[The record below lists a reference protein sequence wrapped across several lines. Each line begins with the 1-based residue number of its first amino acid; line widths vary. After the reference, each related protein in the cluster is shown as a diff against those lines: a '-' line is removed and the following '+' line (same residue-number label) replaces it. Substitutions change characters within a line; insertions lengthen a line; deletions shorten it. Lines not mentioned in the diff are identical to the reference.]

1 MLYSAVHFLPVHQI
15 LEVWSQDYF
24 TIGEISKLLY
34 VGSYEE
40 LNCAKL
46 FVEQANEAFSDLSTP
61 EDQLK
66 EKYRLLSRYAAGYE
80 AGDASETHSLE
91 LLSAHFDNSSA
102 DGYGYVWVY
111 YSNVVKNA
119 KGEVVRGSYEIP
131 ALWTF
136 EKDDKGSWKLIDIK
150 EHL

>member
-1 MLYSAVHFLPVHQI
+1 MKFGRRI
-15 LEVWSQDYF
+15 IF

-150 EHL
+150 EQVADRKSVV